1 MTHAG
6 AVSRRFRV
14 QVSKYLTGG
23 SHVCFFY
30 SSRPIFPT
38 FVVTISRFVL
48 RPACLYPILQYIY
61 VFFNTTFPP
70 LDGNRCHSL
79 NRPTAYRNPDPSLSL
94 SLSLHIF
101 VFIYQGYIFHLFTK
115 LLFRGGSH
123 LPQRAGAPHPARYAG
138 DHDAFRLCDRDPGI
152 QSHRFSPAQCKGL
165 ALYVRLDAAYA
176 RSGGPGVS
184 AAIARKP
191 EMTRL

>member
-23 SHVCFFY
+23 SHVYFFY

-38 FVVTISRFVL
+38 FVVIISRFVL
-48 RPACLYPILQYIY
+48 RPVCLYPILQYIY
-61 VFFNTTFPP
+61 IFFNTTFPP

-94 SLSLHIF
+94 SLSPHF
-101 VFIYQGYIFHLFTK
+101 CIYI
-115 LLFRGGSH
+115 
-123 LPQRAGAPHPARYAG
+123 
-138 DHDAFRLCDRDPGI
+138 PGI
-152 QSHRFSPAQCKGL
+152 YFTSLLSFSSVVVPIYLGELAPLTLRGTLGTMTYFAFVIGILGSNLIAFPLPNAKGWRYMFALTPPMPAAVDLVCPPL
-165 ALYVRLDAAYA
+165 LLESPR
-176 RSGGPGVS
+176 
-184 AAIARKP
+184 
-191 EMTRL
+191 